1 MIKSDKYQDIFIK
14 NKEWAAAKKEN
25 DPGFFEKLAK
35 HQNPEFLFIGC
46 SDSRVP
52 ANGLT
57 GTEPGDLFV
66 HRNIANLVID
76 TDMNIMSVI
85 QYAVQV
91 LKVKHIVVCG
101 HYGCGGVQAAMQKQS
116 LGLID
121 NWLQNIRDVYRLHQ
135 EELDQIKDH
144 KKEFDRLVEVN
155 VEEQCINMMKIN
167 FVQNSYSE
175 TGYPKI
181 HGWVYNLEDG
191 NLKDLNLD
199 FDKILKD
206 IRHIYSLSED

>member
-1 MIKSDKYQDIFIK
+1 MSDKYEDIFIN
-14 NKEWAAAKKEN
+14 NKKWAAAKTAN
-25 DPGFFEKLAK
+25 DPDFFEKLST
-35 HQNPEFLFIGC
+35 HQNPDFLFIGC

-101 HYGCGGVQAAMQKQS
+101 HYGCGGVHAAMQKQS
-116 LGLID
+116 LGLLD
-121 NWLQNIRDVYRLHQ
+121 NWLQNIRDVYRLHR
-135 EELDQIKDH
+135 EELDQIKDNQE
-144 KKEFDRLVEVN
+144 EFDRLVEVN

-167 FVQNSYSE
+167 FVQNSYLE
-175 TGYPKI
+175 TGYPRI
-181 HGWVYNLEDG
+181 HGWVYDLKDG
-191 NLKDLNLD
+191 ILKDLNLD

-206 IRHIYSLSED
+206 IRHIYTLSED